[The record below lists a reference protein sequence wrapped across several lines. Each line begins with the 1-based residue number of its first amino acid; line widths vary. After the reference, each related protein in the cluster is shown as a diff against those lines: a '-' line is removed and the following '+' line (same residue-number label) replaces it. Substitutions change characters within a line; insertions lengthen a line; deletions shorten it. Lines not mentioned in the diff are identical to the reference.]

1 MLHPH
6 ARQAAS
12 AVRPVFVLL
21 AEDQDEFRELLAR
34 GLEADGAVVD
44 CVADG
49 AAALTRLFELRFRPD
64 VIVSDVR
71 MPRKTG
77 IDVLRAV
84 RAAGLTIP
92 VILLT
97 GFGQSVSRKEIE
109 AFPATVLLEKPFDLD
124 DLRTALRNLPSI
136 ARLRV
141 PLKG

>member
-1 MLHPH
+1 M
-6 ARQAAS
+6 AR
-12 AVRPVFVLL
+12 PLLVLL
-21 AEDQDEFRELLAR
+21 AEDQDELRELLAR
-34 GLEADGAVVD
+34 GLEADGTLVD
-44 CVADG
+44 CAADG
-49 AAALTRLFELRFRPD
+49 EAALCKLFEARLRPD

-97 GFGQSVSRKEIE
+97 GFGQAVCRREVE
-109 AFPATVLLEKPFDLD
+109 GFPATVLLEKPFDLD

-136 ARLRV
+136 ARLR
-141 PLKG
+141 GR